1 MQVCWLI
8 RDSEKASNNRGS
20 AAVAILVAMLSF
32 SWINLR
38 KPWWH
43 SVGVGSSP
51 YVVQVS
57 HCLSCVEVHILWYGS
72 DANENGKNFDF
83 DSSLLASWRW
93 EIVSANQCYCYWVFS
108 VTVLSLSSHRNTKC
122 KMQLAV
128 LFEMCHTLCIV
139 AHTNTNAYY
148 VISLYFCLMLCEH
161 V

>member
-1 MQVCWLI
+1 
-8 RDSEKASNNRGS
+8 
-20 AAVAILVAMLSF
+20 MLSF

-139 AHTNTNAYY
+139 AHTNTNACTKK
-148 VISLYFCLMLCEH
+148 VSSQKVWTSIHAHKTQTHTDTHTHTHTHTGSTLSSG
-161 V
+161 